1 MNIRYLAF
9 ALISFA
15 SFQCVNHKET
25 SSTGINRF
33 DTTSRLIFQVDT
45 SSGDTAS
52 VFFVL
57 SGLEYDV
64 HYYHKKPQYVRIKK
78 FENKSPATFNYRRD
92 NRGVFVSL
100 DDQENILAFGCNY
113 LNGNEKAAFH
123 LDSIGKMKDLEIYN
137 DYYIDTP
144 YNIDLTR
151 ILH

>member
-1 MNIRYLAF
+1 MNIRYLVF
-9 ALISFA
+9 ILISFA
-15 SFQCVNHKET
+15 SFQCVNHKAT
-25 SSTGINRF
+25 SLTDSNRQ
-33 DTTSRLIFQVDT
+33 DTTNRLIFHVDT
-45 SSGDTAS
+45 SSGDTVAVS
-52 VFFVL
+52 FVL

-92 NRGVFVSL
+92 NRGVFISM

-123 LDSIGKMKDLEIYN
+123 LDSIGKMKDLELYN
-137 DYYIDTP
+137 DHYIDTP
-144 YNIDLTR
+144 YNIDLSK